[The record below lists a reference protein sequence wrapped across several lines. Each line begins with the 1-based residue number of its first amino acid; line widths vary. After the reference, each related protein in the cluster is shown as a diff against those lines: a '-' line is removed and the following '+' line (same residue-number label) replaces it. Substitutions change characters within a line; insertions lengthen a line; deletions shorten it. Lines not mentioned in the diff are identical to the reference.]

1 MALPEKPI
9 DTAFTVLVHTDGT
22 FSVLLETPAEPLELQ
37 RNPSDYDVFHTSQ
50 QIVAEIE
57 QQLLTNRIVS
67 TLAQILTPQPEPTV
81 ADSIKEKLKER
92 KAEAETSDKE

>member
-9 DTAFTVLVHTDGT
+9 ETAFTVLVHTDGT
-22 FSVLLETPAEPLELQ
+22 FSVMLENPVEPFEVQ
-37 RNPSDYDVFHTSQ
+37 RQPSDYDVFHTSQ

-57 QQLLTNRIVS
+57 QQLLTNRIVN
-67 TLAQILTPQPEPTV
+67 TLVQVLSPQPEPTV

-92 KAEAETSDKE
+92 KAESSDKE